1 MQVDIQSRDLTLT
14 NGLRDYL
21 TKRLAYGLT
30 AGDAAIRRV
39 IVRLTGVNGPRVGD
53 DKRCHIEVRLR
64 GIPDVV
70 IEDTQT
76 DLYVAIDRATERAG
90 RALVRRLGW
99 RRAFAPPARGGEGVP
114 QLDGPTPERT

>member
-21 TKRLAYGLT
+21 TTRLAYGLT
-30 AGDAAIRRV
+30 AGDAAIGRV
-39 IVRLTGVNGPRVGD
+39 IVLLSGVNGPRGGE

-70 IEDTQT
+70 IEDIQT

-90 RALVRRLGW
+90 RALVRRLGQ

-114 QLDGPTPERT
+114 ESDGLTPERT

>member
-1 MQVDIQSRDLTLT
+1 MQVDIQSRDFTLT
-14 NGLRDYL
+14 NSLRDYL

-30 AGDAAIRRV
+30 GGDTAIGRV
-39 IVRLTGVNGPRVGD
+39 MVRLSDVNGPRGGE

-64 GIPDVV
+64 GVPDVV

-90 RALVRRLGW
+90 RALLRRLGR
-99 RRAFAPPARGGEGVP
+99 RRAFAPPASGGEGVP
-114 QLDGPTPERT
+114 ESDGLTPERA

>member
-1 MQVDIQSRDLTLT
+1 MQVDIQSGDLTLT

-30 AGDAAIRRV
+30 AGDAAIGRV
-39 IVRLTGVNGPRVGD
+39 IVRLSGVNGPRGGE
-53 DKRCHIEVRLR
+53 DKRCYIEVRLR

-99 RRAFAPPARGGEGVP
+99 RRAFAPP
-114 QLDGPTPERT
+114 PEVGKACLSRTA

>member
-1 MQVDIQSRDLTLT
+1 MQVDIQSRNFTLT
-14 NGLRDYL
+14 DGLRDYL

-30 AGDAAIRRV
+30 AGDAAIGRV
-39 IVRLTGVNGPRVGD
+39 MVRLSDVNGPRGGE

-90 RALVRRLGW
+90 RALMRRLG
-99 RRAFAPPARGGEGVP
+99 RRGEFAPP
-114 QLDGPTPERT
+114 PEAGKASLSRTA

>member
-1 MQVDIQSRDLTLT
+1 MQVDIQSRNFTLT
-14 NGLRDYL
+14 DGLRDYL

-39 IVRLTGVNGPRVGD
+39 IVRLTGVNGPRVGE

-90 RALVRRLGW
+90 RALVRRLGQ
-99 RRAFAPPARGGEGVP
+99 RRAFAPPVRGGEGVP
-114 QLDGPTPERT
+114 GSDGLTPERT